1 MDNRP
6 SLLLKAN
13 REIAEVRDTL
23 TKGGTRL
30 EDLQLENANLLEVSS
45 VLDSE
50 ATRQSGH
57 TALAE
62 QQLAE
67 LFYKQQDGKL
77 ELEEQQA
84 SRTRLLGDLRTE
96 INERQQALR
105 DAQAVARKED
115 ERRHKLLDELSNLQN
130 QLKEEDAYLA
140 TCKSQIRTCTLAS
153 PSFSA
158 AFLASEKAI
167 AGELEANTKLA
178 ASHQAEAAASRQRTT
193 SLTAEL
199 AAEQTQREALGNQL
213 ERVRSALAQ
222 SKAKLAGLEADVEAR
237 GGDAKHVLSKS
248 AGMAARG
255 EKSAPDRSASLQA
268 ELLNSEQQCRSV
280 EQSLKEVN
288 DRNAKDVSRLQ
299 SALEDARNDLQRS
312 MREAADAHN
321 QQVANLE
328 SEVQAERQRANLEAI
343 GEDTNRE
350 RVKRLQDNL
359 SRLRNQELE
368 GPQPPRGGQHGDLQE
383 EIRLAKLRMLE
394 AEKQRQVLRETLLR
408 AEQQHRDAKA
418 SGEQQAMQV
427 RSMIEHLWHSIAQAR
442 GSIDF

>member
-30 EDLQLENANLLEVSS
+30 EDLQVENANLLEESS

-50 ATRQSGH
+50 ATRQCGH

-62 QQLAE
+62 QRLAE

-84 SRTRLLGDLRTE
+84 SRKRLVGDLRAE
-96 INERQQALR
+96 IDERQQALR
-105 DAQAVARKED
+105 DAQAVARTKD
-115 ERRHKLLDELSNLQN
+115 ERRQSLLNELSNVQH
-130 QLKEEDAYLA
+130 QLKEEDASLA
-140 TCKSQIRTCTLAS
+140 VCKSQIGTCTLAN

-158 AFLASEKAI
+158 AFLASENAI
-167 AGELEANTKLA
+167 AGELEAKTKLA
-178 ASHQAEAAASRQRTT
+178 ASHQAEAAVSRQRTT
-193 SLTAEL
+193 NLREEL
-199 AAEQTQREALGNQL
+199 SAEQTQREVLGNQL
-213 ERVRSALAQ
+213 ERVRSALVQRA
-222 SKAKLAGLEADVEAR
+222 AKLASLEADVEAR
-237 GGDAKHVLSKS
+237 GGDAKHVLHKS
-248 AGMAARG
+248 AGIVTSG
-255 EKSAPDRSASLQA
+255 EQTTPDRCASLRA
-268 ELLNSEQQCRSV
+268 ELLNSEQQCKSV
-280 EQSLKEVN
+280 EQSLKEVS
-288 DRNAKDVSRLQ
+288 DRNAQDASRLQ
-299 SALEDARNDLQRS
+299 SVLEGARNDLQKS
-312 MREAADAHN
+312 MRAAADAHN

-359 SRLRNQELE
+359 SRLRNQELK
-368 GPQPPRGGQHGDLQE
+368 GPVPPRAGQHGDLQE
-383 EIRLAKLRMLE
+383 GIRQAKLRVLE

-418 SGEQQAMQV
+418 TGERQAMQV
-427 RSMIEHLWHSIAQAR
+427 RSMIEDLWQSLAQAR
-442 GSIDF
+442 GSIDW